1 MSSASISFPFLGNW
15 SICPPSSFTLFG
27 HTFYWYGVIIACGF
41 LLGVAYAFH
50 RCERD
55 FGIRKDDLTDALLF
69 AVPAAVIGA
78 RIYYIVFFGHYDTF
92 AEMINIR
99 QGGLAIYGGIIAAAL
114 TALAVCRF
122 KKISAPA
129 ALDAASFGFLI
140 GQSVGRWGTS

>member
-78 RIYYIVFFGHYDTF
+78 RIY
-92 AEMINIR
+92 
-99 QGGLAIYGGIIAAAL
+99 
-114 TALAVCRF
+114 
-122 KKISAPA
+122 
-129 ALDAASFGFLI
+129 
-140 GQSVGRWGTS
+140 